1 MSKRHLILPLICA
14 VSFLPAED
22 QAETECYQLTYPSCR
37 FDTCAGWNFY
47 LTAEGLYWI
56 PKEHGLII
64 AQNGIPGP
72 GPQTSEVPPQS
83 YNFRG
88 DIERIRPG
96 FDWGF
101 RLGLGYN
108 FCMDEWDTKFVWT
121 SFKTHQNESFSG
133 MLLNLWGHTDVPSSS
148 GSSFIKAKWDLK
160 YNVFDFELGR
170 AFGAGRCFCLRPYLG
185 VRGAWINQE
194 LEIFNE
200 ALLLNP
206 DPGDFLSTDLTALS
220 NFSGG
225 GFRFGLDGRF
235 DFCWNMSVYGLA
247 SYSLLYGNFNSDFLE
262 SASGANEIGDTVED
276 LVIADS
282 RDRFHMGTSCLN
294 LSMGIQWNRG
304 FACDRFRVG
313 LNLGWEQSL
322 WFQINQMNH
331 FQHNLEEG
339 HLYQENGNLSLQG
352 ISFGAR
358 VDF

>member
-1 MSKRHLILPLICA
+1 MERRILIAGIICA
-14 VSFLPAED
+14 ISSLQSE
-22 QAETECYQLTYPSCR
+22 ETTECYELSYPSCR
-37 FDTCAGWNFY
+37 FATCNGWNFY
-47 LTAEGLYWI
+47 FTAEGLYWI
-56 PKEHGLII
+56 PKENGLVI
-64 AQNGIPGP
+64 AQNGVPGP
-72 GPQTSEVPPQS
+72 GPQTSDVPPQS

-88 DIERIRPG
+88 NLERICPD

-108 FCMDEWDTKFVWT
+108 FCMDEWETKFIWT
-121 SFKTHQNESFSG
+121 SYKTSKREDYSG

-148 GSSFIKAKWDLK
+148 ASSLIDSKWNFK

-185 VRGAWINQE
+185 VRGAWIDQN
-194 LEIFNE
+194 LTIYNE
-200 ALLLNP
+200 VLLLNP
-206 DPGDFLSTDLTALS
+206 DPGDVLSTDLEALS

-225 GFRFGLDGRF
+225 GFRFGLDSRL
-235 DFCWNMSVYGLA
+235 DFCWDLSLYGLA
-247 SYSLLYGNFNSDFLE
+247 SYSLLYGQFTSDFYE
-262 SASGANEIGDTVED
+262 TASGSNEMGDQVSD

-282 RDRFHMGTSCLN
+282 KDQFHMGTSCLN
-294 LSMGIQWNRG
+294 LSMGLQWNRG
-304 FACDRFRVG
+304 FCCNRFRFG
-313 LNLGWEQSL
+313 LHIAWEQSL
-322 WFQINQMNH
+322 WFQLNQMNH